1 MRHFTLLQIIN
12 ESGAETGDKKAYK
25 KVDKC
30 EIVYVSHD
38 HFAGVVRVE
47 KKKNFACEL
56 LGTNFRRQITHSL
69 EVACGTARIITVF
82 ANRPVYKE
90 AVKEGYDEK
99 SL

>member
-47 KKKNFACEL
+47 KKKKKLCVRTPRHQFSQTNHTFIGSGMWNCE
-56 LGTNFRRQITHSL
+56 NNYSVR
-69 EVACGTARIITVF
+69 
-82 ANRPVYKE
+82 
-90 AVKEGYDEK
+90 
-99 SL
+99 